1 MQQGTSDGESNDASA
16 TRVRSTR
23 VAHASVI
30 VAALVAAATGA
41 GALAAAG
48 APPKSEPVA
57 AVSIAVD
64 DGEVSDDLE
73 RPESPTA
80 GLSDEAAAFAEA
92 GAIEVPAL
100 EGSDYGASTVDEVTK
115 LRRAAREKLI
125 RAAIAAG
132 IDVDLSRLGDD
143 GKLASLDTFLWPI
156 ANPVL
161 TDQFGA
167 RNGRH
172 MGMDIAAAGGTP
184 IGAAAPGIV
193 VLSSE
198 SHYGYGVAVMI
209 QHVNGVRT
217 LYGHMTHGSRVV
229 EEGDWV
235 EAGDPIGLVGNTG
248 RSFGNHLH
256 FEVHVNGVPVD
267 PRRYLDG
274 AGEPV
279 DMKPWAPDPRASQ
292 NPQPAESPKSSEPPK
307 PSENPKP
314 SESPKP
320 STPPT
325 TQPPTTTPPPTTQ
338 PPTTTPPPT
347 TQPPATTPPPTSP
360 PPTSPPPTTQPPA
373 TSPPPTT
380 QPPATSPPPTE
391 PAPESTEPA
400 PSPETSEPATP
411 APSPSQTQAPVTP
424 MPLPTATLPTE

>member
-1 MQQGTSDGESNDASA
+1 MQQDTSDGESNDASA

-23 VAHASVI
+23 AAHASVI

-48 APPKSEPVA
+48 APPESEPVA

-100 EGSDYGASTVDEVTK
+100 AGSDYGATTVDEVTK
-115 LRRAAREKLI
+115 LRREAREKLI

-172 MGMDIAAAGGTP
+172 MGMDIAAPGGTP

-279 DMKPWAPDPRASQ
+279 DITPWAPDPRASQ
-292 NPQPAESPKSSEPPK
+292 NPQPAESPQSSEPPK
-307 PSENPKP
+307 PSENPQPSEKP
-314 SESPKP
+314 SETPKP
-320 STPPT
+320 STPP
-325 TQPPTTTPPPTTQ
+325 
-338 PPTTTPPPT
+338 TTPPPT

-360 PPTSPPPTTQPPA
+360 PPTQPPATTPPPTTQPPTQPPATTPPPTTQPPA
-373 TSPPPTT
+373 TSPPPT
-380 QPPATSPPPTE
+380 A
-391 PAPESTEPA
+391 PAPSPETSEPA
-400 PSPETSEPATP
+400 PSPETSEPSTP
-411 APSPSQTQAPVTP
+411 SPSPSQTHTPVTP
-424 MPLPTATLPTE
+424 MPLPTVTLPAE